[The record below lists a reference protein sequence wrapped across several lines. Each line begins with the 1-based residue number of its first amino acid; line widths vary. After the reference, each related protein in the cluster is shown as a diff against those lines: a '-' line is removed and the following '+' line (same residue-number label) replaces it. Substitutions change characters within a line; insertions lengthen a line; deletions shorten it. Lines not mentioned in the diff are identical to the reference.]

1 MREEGGG
8 SHPLRGLLLDPERP
22 LPSTAQRSARPCEI
36 NCKYPHRRYKTVP
49 KRVLS
54 ALDSG
59 LGFQRGFTPTKP
71 RLSHTCPVLARADAP
86 LRTQCAASVPPYAT
100 RSYHHTRRARTTNI
114 RHESVPPYAGVRTN
128 IQHETV
134 PACAA
139 RQYYPTPPQYRAGR
153 SGCVGA

>member
-86 LRTQCAASVPPYAT
+86 LVTWRLRSMVKESTVLGPPFLCTPVYVDLSWKCRT
-100 RSYHHTRRARTTNI
+100 
-114 RHESVPPYAGVRTN
+114 
-128 IQHETV
+128 
-134 PACAA
+134 
-139 RQYYPTPPQYRAGR
+139 
-153 SGCVGA
+153 